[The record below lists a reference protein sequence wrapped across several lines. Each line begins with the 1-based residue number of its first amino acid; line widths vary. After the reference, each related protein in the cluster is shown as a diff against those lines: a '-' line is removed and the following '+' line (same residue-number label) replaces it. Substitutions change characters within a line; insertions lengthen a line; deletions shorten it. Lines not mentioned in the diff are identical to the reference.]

1 MKNKIIIV
9 AFSIFSI
16 LSTSVIA
23 QNARRVPVGPFDV
36 TPSLRLD
43 YVNDDN
49 LYQSEAS
56 ESIVSTDITTI
67 TPAVDIVFDNGV
79 SGFSIEY
86 QLEDA
91 TFSNRSSEDYTDQ
104 RVDLAAGTQFAGIH
118 RIEVNAGYTESHDR
132 RGSDS
137 ASAGIP
143 DDIDNISQDLDE
155 FEDTEYEL
163 AYTLGSEEAPVSVK
177 VYGGE
182 FEREYT
188 TNRTL
193 MGGTL
198 AFDREEASA
207 GIDVIWNV
215 SEDLHLTLLYIDTDI
230 EYIRD
235 PDRDSS
241 EQLYAINI
249 EWEPTDAIETNVR
262 VGQVEKQFESP
273 MSSDFSGGYWDV
285 SVDWSIYSYSS
296 ISVEASRF
304 IDESS
309 TSDGAFTIRRELGIA
324 WAHNWTDVLQTELS
338 YIDGTIDYSGDPRRD
353 TNENTRF
360 NISYQFR
367 RWATVGFS
375 AQQFVRGSTTT
386 AEYDQNVYGINLFL
400 TL

>member
-9 AFSIFSI
+9 AFSVLSVM
-16 LSTSVIA
+16 STSVLA
-23 QNARRVPVGPFDV
+23 QSARRVPVGPFDV

-43 YVNDDN
+43 YVKDDN
-49 LYQSEAS
+49 LYQSENSAD
-56 ESIVSTDITTI
+56 IVSTDITTV
-67 TPAVDIVFDNGV
+67 TPAIDIVFDNGV

-91 TFSNRSSEDYTDQ
+91 TFSDRSSEDYTDQ
-104 RVDLAAGTQFAGIH
+104 RVDLAVGTLFAGFH
-118 RIEVNAGYTESHDR
+118 RIELNAGYTESHDR
-132 RGSDS
+132 RGSDAPS
-137 ASAGIP
+137 GAPS
-143 DDIDNISQDLDE
+143 DIDNISQDLDE
-155 FEDTEYEL
+155 FEDTEYEV
-163 AYTLGSEEAPVSVK
+163 AYTLGTEEAPFSVK

-182 FEREYT
+182 FERRYT
-188 TNRTL
+188 TNPAT
-193 MGGTL
+193 TDV
-198 AFDREEASA
+198 FDRDESSA
-207 GIDVIWNV
+207 GVDFIWNV

-230 EYIRD
+230 EYLRD

-241 EQLYAINI
+241 EQLYAINVD
-249 EWEPTDAIETNVR
+249 WEPTDALDTSIR

-285 SVDWSIYSYSS
+285 TVDWSIYSYSS
-296 ISVEASRF
+296 ISLQASRF

-324 WAHNWTDVLQTELS
+324 WAHNWTDVFQTELS
-338 YIDGTIDYSGDPRRD
+338 YVDGTIDYSGDPRRD
-353 TNENTRF
+353 TNENARF

-386 AEYDQNVYGINLFL
+386 AEYDQNVYGLNLLL